1 MGPSP
6 KSQALKE
13 TLEGSTVSIGINES
27 RFPLLRLCRYL
38 YEESDPLA
46 TTSPQGTGTRNA
58 RRLTKFLLALN
69 DTSQELSK
77 ALMRGSGVQ
86 ARPARS
92 SAAASRQA
100 RASEL
105 GCAQDP
111 RAPDAEILRDQGPRQ
126 EHHRCT
132 AGSLW
137 PGERRGRARCRAQGT
152 ALSLG
157 QRRNGLWCA
166 RIAAPDFAIQAV
178 LPCVKLEQS

>member
-1 MGPSP
+1 MGCVCERRPGPNDIAPKHNSRGRGGRISRAKRRMNELGPSR

-86 ARPARS
+86 ARPAR
-92 SAAASRQA
+92 
-100 RASEL
+100 EL
-105 GCAQDP
+105 GGREPPSASI
-111 RAPDAEILRDQGPRQ
+111 RAG
-126 EHHRCT
+126 
-132 AGSLW
+132 
-137 PGERRGRARCRAQGT
+137 
-152 ALSLG
+152 
-157 QRRNGLWCA
+157 
-166 RIAAPDFAIQAV
+166 
-178 LPCVKLEQS
+178 